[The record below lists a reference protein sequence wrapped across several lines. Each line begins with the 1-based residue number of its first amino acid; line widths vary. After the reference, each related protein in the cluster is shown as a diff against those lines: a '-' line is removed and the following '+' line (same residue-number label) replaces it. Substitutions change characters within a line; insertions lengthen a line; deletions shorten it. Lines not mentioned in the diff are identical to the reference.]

1 MADEAEAIE
10 NTAATAPRKRGGA
23 PLWRK
28 GGPSPNPGGRP
39 AVIRDLREAARG
51 YSTEALET
59 LAKVMRDE
67 EAGPA
72 ARVAAAKELLDR
84 GFGKPVQAV
93 DVGVKMDVGQTAAEV
108 LMRLTAA
115 AKAAKA
121 AAVIDVTPSA
131 LPKD

>member
-1 MADEAEAIE
+1 VKG
-10 NTAATAPRKRGGA
+10 AA
-23 PLWRK
+23 
-28 GGPSPNPGGRP
+28 SPNPGGRP

-108 LMRLTAA
+108 LMRLTEQAR
-115 AKAAKA
+115 AAKA

>member
-10 NTAATAPRKRGGA
+10 NTAATAPHKRGGA
-23 PLWRK
+23 PLWKK

-108 LMRLTAA
+108 LMRLTEQAR
-115 AKAAKA
+115 AAKA